1 MFGKVINT
9 NFEKYE
15 EELNKV
21 LNLGKYRRMDIL
33 YCDGDNI
40 KVQVIFD
47 ELNENDKDKD
57 MDETILSD
65 SLSAK
70 EKKELNKYLGEDKKS
85 FSSVN
90 YWLKKNCNKSLTVTQ
105 FRACGYQVNKVSGY
119 YYVWK
124 EKKNETN

>member
-1 MFGKVINT
+1 MFCKVINT

-21 LNLGKYRRMDIL
+21 LNLGKYRRTDIL
-33 YCDGDNI
+33 YCDEDNI

-47 ELNENDKDKD
+47 EPNENDKDKD
-57 MDETILSD
+57 KDETILSD

-70 EKKELNKYLGEDKKS
+70 EKKELNKYLGENKKS
-85 FSSVN
+85 FNSVN

-105 FRACGYQVNKVSGY
+105 FRACGYQADRVSGY

-124 EKKNETN
+124 EKEK

>member
-1 MFGKVINT
+1 MFCKVINT

-21 LNLGKYRRMDIL
+21 LNLGKYRRTDIL

-47 ELNENDKDKD
+47 EPNENENENENDK
-57 MDETILSD
+57 DETILSD
-65 SLSAK
+65 SLSEK

-85 FSSVN
+85 FNSVN

-105 FRACGYQVNKVSGY
+105 FRACGYEVNKVSGC

-124 EKKNETN
+124 EKK